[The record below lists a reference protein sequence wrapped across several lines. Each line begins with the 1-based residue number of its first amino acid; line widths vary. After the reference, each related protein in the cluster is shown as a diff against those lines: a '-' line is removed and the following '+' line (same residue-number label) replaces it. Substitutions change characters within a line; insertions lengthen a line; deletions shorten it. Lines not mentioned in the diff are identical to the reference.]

1 MKLFVQTLTG
11 KTIQLDVEPSD
22 YIDDVKDKIEDED
35 GTPPDQ
41 QRIIFDGRQLEDGRT
56 LSDYAIEAGS
66 TVHLVLRLRGMI
78 SKFHQAD
85 DNSPA
90 VQFLLLGREER
101 EALMQT
107 DAMKPIMKDFY
118 TRARSLCANPT
129 LHPLYFPAS
138 SPGLAQLAE
147 NHRLLRINNFL
158 DFVKRAVYYRTRD
171 LKLVID
177 EQEFVLLLHGTG
189 TIAESRIIYRLL
201 MQYYDNMMNPCE
213 ARIGKIAFRVTTGP
227 TAGCIPPHVDGG
239 YATYTM
245 QVALNDPAEYEGGDL
260 MFYRSNTHS
269 GDPPVLKCLRRLPLT
284 GVQHPAKVLH
294 AVSQLK
300 SGIRKSMFILDCGN
314 GMGET
319 DVHYI
324 TAAQIRF
331 FLTLDEAKIPDT
343 PDATSTAPAMAS
355 VDTID
360 DKGWTEQAR
369 QELKLARER
378 KRNERNT
385 RKRQAEERGGGAKE
399 EAPVSTRTSVAPEK
413 QGTSE
418 QETDEVPPEKKN
430 KK

>member
-1 MKLFVQTLTG
+1 MKLFVQTLMG
-11 KTIQLDVEPSD
+11 KTITLDVEPSD
-22 YIDDVKDKIEDED
+22 SIDNVKDKIYEGE
-35 GTPPDQ
+35 GIPPDQ

-90 VQFLLLGREER
+90 VKFLLLGREER

-158 DFVKRAVYYRTRD
+158 DFVKRAVYYRTQD

-177 EQEFVLLLHGTG
+177 EQAFVLLLLGTG
-189 TIAESRIIYRLL
+189 TFAELRVIYRLL
-201 MQYYDNMMNPCE
+201 MQYYRDMTHC
-213 ARIGKIAFRVTTGP
+213 AGSGGKIAFRVTTGP

-260 MFYRSNTHS
+260 MFYRSNTHN

-300 SGIRKSMFILDCGN
+300 SGIRKSMFILDGAN

-319 DVHYI
+319 DVHEI

-343 PDATSTAPAMAS
+343 PDATSTAPAIAS

-360 DKGWTEQAR
+360 DKGWTEEAR

-385 RKRQAEERGGGAKE
+385 RQRQEEERGGGAKE